1 MPKQQGRLT
10 RRGRIWFGYVYEN
23 GLRKQVNTHCTDRQ
37 AALIELRRLEQEAA
51 DPRKAAA
58 ARTMLRQVL
67 EMLVEHRW
75 SEAKAGKRAP
85 ETAEFYA
92 KKAGVLL
99 RLFGEE
105 FRLAQL
111 DAPAVDAYVRARRN
125 EGTSDHTI
133 HKELTTLRAALRLA
147 LRARLWSG
155 SLDEVL
161 PDRFGAGY
169 KPRERALTPDEL
181 SRLLGELT
189 AAKAAAVAFMVATS
203 ANWRECTHARRDD
216 IDPQSGWVCLRG
228 TKRQTRNRRFVVA
241 HPALLS
247 LLRYAGQ
254 HAPGQDLLFPPWT
267 NVRRDL
273 IDACRRA
280 GIERCSPND
289 LRRTYG
295 RWMRVAAFPD
305 EIIAPTMGHADTRM
319 LERVYGKLSPEEL
332 SRRLLLHARAALPDC
347 IANASVGTEIDGI
360 SRQAGLA
367 GSAKSSELVPRGGIE
382 PPTRGFSVP
391 CSAD

>member
-1 MPKQQGRLT
+1 
-10 RRGRIWFGYVYEN
+10 
-23 GLRKQVNTHCTDRQ
+23 
-37 AALIELRRLEQEAA
+37 
-51 DPRKAAA
+51 
-58 ARTMLRQVL
+58 
-67 EMLVEHRW
+67 
-75 SEAKAGKRAP
+75 
-85 ETAEFYA
+85 
-92 KKAGVLL
+92 
-99 RLFGEE
+99 
-105 FRLAQL
+105 LAQL
-111 DAPAVDAYVRARRN
+111 DAPAVDAYVRARRD

-161 PDRFGAGY
+161 PERFGAGY
-169 KPRERALTPDEL
+169 RPRERALTPDEL

-189 AAKAAAVAFMVATS
+189 APKAAAVAFMVATS
-203 ANWRECTHARRDD
+203 ANWRECTRARRED
-216 IDPQSGWVCLRG
+216 IDPQSGWVHLRG
-228 TKRQTRNRRFVVA
+228 TKRQTRDRRFIVA

-247 LLRYAGQ
+247 LLRYAAE
-254 HAPGQDLLFPPWT
+254 HAPGQDLLFPPWA

-273 IDACRRA
+273 LEACARA

-295 RWMRVAAFPD
+295 RWMRIAAFPD

-332 SRRLLLHARAALPDC
+332 SRRLPLHARAALPDC

-391 CSAD
+391 CSAN

>member
-10 RRGRIWFGYVYEN
+10 RRGRIWFAYVDEN
-23 GLRKQVNTHCTDRQ
+23 GRRKQVNTHCTDRT
-37 AALIELRRLEQEAA
+37 AALIELRRLEQDAA

-58 ARTMLRQVL
+58 ARTTLRQIL

-92 KKAGVLL
+92 KKAGVVL
-99 RLFGEE
+99 RLFGED

-111 DAPAVDAYVRARRN
+111 DAPAVDAYVRARRE

-161 PDRFGAGY
+161 PAGFGSGY
-169 KPRERALTPDEL
+169 KPRDRALTPDEL
-181 SRLLGELT
+181 SGLLGELT

-203 ANWRECTHARRDD
+203 ANWRECTRARRED
-216 IDPQSGWVCLRG
+216 IDPASGWVHLRG
-228 TKRQTRNRRFVVA
+228 TKRQARDRRFVVA
-241 HPALLS
+241 HPALSS
-247 LLRYAGQ
+247 LLRYAAE
-254 HAPGQDLLFPPWT
+254 HAPGQDLLFPPWN

-273 IDACRRA
+273 LDSCRRA

-295 RWMRVAAFPD
+295 RWMRIAAFPD
-305 EIIAPTMGHADTRM
+305 DIIAPTMGHADTRM

-332 SRRLLLHARAALPDC
+332 SQRLLLHVRAAFPDC
-347 IANASVGTEIDGI
+347 IANASVGSVLAGI
-360 SRQAGLA
+360 YRQAGQLGTA
-367 GSAKSSELVPRGGIE
+367 NPSELVPRAGIE
-382 PPTRGFSVP
+382 PATRGFSVP
-391 CSAD
+391 CSTD

>member
-1 MPKQQGRLT
+1 
-10 RRGRIWFGYVYEN
+10 
-23 GLRKQVNTHCTDRQ
+23 
-37 AALIELRRLEQEAA
+37 
-51 DPRKAAA
+51 
-58 ARTMLRQVL
+58 
-67 EMLVEHRW
+67 
-75 SEAKAGKRAP
+75 
-85 ETAEFYA
+85 
-92 KKAGVLL
+92 
-99 RLFGEE
+99 
-105 FRLAQL
+105 
-111 DAPAVDAYVRARRN
+111 
-125 EGTSDHTI
+125 
-133 HKELTTLRAALRLA
+133 
-147 LRARLWSG
+147 
-155 SLDEVL
+155 VL
-161 PDRFGAGY
+161 PERFGAGY
-169 KPRERALTPDEL
+169 KPRERALSPDEL

-189 AAKAAAVAFMVATS
+189 AAKAAAVALMVATS
-203 ANWRECTHARRDD
+203 ANWRECTRARRED
-216 IDPQSGWVCLRG
+216 IDPASGWVYLRG
-228 TKRQTRNRRFVVA
+228 TKRQARDRRFVVA

-247 LLRYAGQ
+247 LLRYAAQ

-273 IDACRRA
+273 IEACKRA

-295 RWMRVAAFPD
+295 RWMRIAAFPD

-367 GSAKSSELVPRGGIE
+367 GTANRSELVPRGGIE

-391 CSAD
+391 RSGTREPK

>member
-1 MPKQQGRLT
+1 MLTVENVMRMLVCSRSSAYEHMNRALGRTERPGSL
-10 RRGRIWFGYVYEN
+10 
-23 GLRKQVNTHCTDRQ
+23 LRVPLDVFESYIVHTLRLAPPRARQ
-37 AALIELRRLEQEAA
+37 ATPSGGLSGSAATVPSASGAPAIRL
-51 DPRKAAA
+51 
-58 ARTMLRQVL
+58 
-67 EMLVEHRW
+67 
-75 SEAKAGKRAP
+75 AKAGKRAP
-85 ETAEFYA
+85 ETAHFYA
-92 KKAGVLL
+92 KKAGALL
-99 RLFGEE
+99 RLFGED

-111 DAPAVDAYVRARRN
+111 DASAVDAYVRARRD

-161 PDRFGAGY
+161 PERFGAGY

-189 AAKAAAVAFMVATS
+189 APKAAAVAFMVATS
-203 ANWRECTHARRDD
+203 ANWRECTRARRED
-216 IDPQSGWVCLRG
+216 IDPESGWVHLRG
-228 TKRQTRNRRFVVA
+228 TKSQTRDRRFVVA

-247 LLRYAGQ
+247 LLLYAAE
-254 HAPGQDLLFPPWT
+254 HAPGQDLLFPPWA

-273 IDACRRA
+273 LEACARA

-295 RWMRVAAFPD
+295 RWMRIAAFPD
-305 EIIAPTMGHADTRM
+305 ELIAPTMGHADTRM

-332 SRRLLLHARAALPDC
+332 SHRLLLHARAALPDC
-347 IANASVGTEIDGI
+347 IATASVGTEFAGI
-360 SRQAGLA
+360 SRQA
-367 GSAKSSELVPRGGIE
+367 
-382 PPTRGFSVP
+382 
-391 CSAD
+391 